1 MMSQSNFRIQH
12 QYKDFFSDVQRNWE
26 RVGDVGKQSDDFK
39 DRAYKQFQNHDYH
52 TLAKI
57 QDKFVAADPTEGTPK
72 RDKNRNYTRMEY
84 DTVERN
90 DGKDPDTIKKEVNS
104 KVEMKV
110 KDILNAF
117 KKQGYT
123 LNTTASA
130 IGAKPITAKDYAG
143 QIKA

>member
-1 MMSQSNFRIQH
+1 MSQSNFRIQH

-52 TLAKI
+52 KLAKI
-57 QDKFVAADPTEGTPK
+57 QDEFVAADPTEGTPN
-72 RDKNRNYTRMEY
+72 RENNRNYTRMEY

-110 KDILNAF
+110 NDILNAF

-130 IGAKPITAKDYAG
+130 IGSKPITAKDYAG
-143 QIKA
+143 QLKD